1 MCGRGWSGKRRT
13 VREKIYTFKK
23 GEKERSRGERGERGR
38 EGGRETVL
46 YPRSVCG
53 NFKFYTRFIT
63 IIIIM
68 LLAEWLILAMA
79 PLILPVVMPLRIH
92 TGQWRLWNC
101 SNTRMSLLGWRLK
114 VSNLR
119 V

>member
-1 MCGRGWSGKRRT
+1 
-13 VREKIYTFKK
+13 
-23 GEKERSRGERGERGR
+23 
-38 EGGRETVL
+38 
-46 YPRSVCG
+46 
-53 NFKFYTRFIT
+53 
-63 IIIIM
+63 M